1 MKSQHLNI
9 QTAVRAV
16 LASSAFAAAAVYAQS
31 PVAKVATAADLEE
44 VVVTGSR
51 VATKDSVS
59 VSPVVTVSSED
70 IEQRGV
76 VRVEDI
82 LSAMPQVYAA
92 QNSAVSNGATGTA
105 TISLRGLGSNRTL
118 VLMNGHRLAPGDYS
132 SNAADLNQIPTA
144 LVDRIDVLTGGA
156 SSVYGAD
163 AVAGVVNFVLNDHFE
178 GFKISANAGINQH
191 TQSNPQGVQDSL
203 NQFNSANNQN
213 FASAPHSVTTG
224 ATKDASAVFGFNL
237 PDGRGNVT
245 TYLTYRNIAAVLQS
259 QYDYSAATVS
269 SGYLGSSYCPGPS
282 CGKFGVSG
290 SSTSFPGRVRLVDGQ
305 GQNLPSSVGG
315 GSKVLIPNA
324 DGSGL
329 QSFGNANR
337 YNYGPLNYYQRPDEQ
352 WTGGAMAHYDFN
364 DHVTAY
370 TEISYAY
377 DHTLAQ
383 IAPSGSFYGSGPYTV
398 NCSNPLFSQAILNQY
413 CGGAASNTDF
423 HLLIGRRNV
432 EGGPRIDDLT
442 HSTLHFT
449 GGAKGRINDVW
460 DYDVY
465 AQNDITQVTETYFND
480 LSTARVK
487 NALNVVTD
495 PVTGKPVCSSVL
507 NGLDTSCVPWNIWQP
522 GGVTNQAINYL
533 AIPLVSNA
541 RITQQLISGNVTGD
555 LGKYGAQLPSAKS
568 GLRVNLGA
576 EWREV
581 TSNFS
586 PDAEFISGDAAGA
599 GSPTLPTAGA
609 IISREAF
616 AEARLP
622 LVDNMFLAH
631 SAALETGYRYSSYSL
646 GFNTNTYKF
655 GLQWSPIEEI
665 NVRGS
670 FARAVRAPNIAE
682 LYTPVHIGLDGSSDL
697 CSGKAPGYSQ
707 AVCAQGSPGVTAANY
722 GNIDANPASQ
732 YNGQIGGNPN
742 LTPETAITK
751 TFGIGYSPMFVPG
764 LHVQVDY
771 YDIKINNTI
780 ATVGAGTIQQLCYNQ
795 SVFCDR
801 IHRDINSSLWISPDG
816 YIKDPLANQG
826 ALEEKGV
833 DVNLTYRLSLGS
845 MGKLNTTFAG
855 TYINS
860 YYVTPLESQPE
871 TGYDCAGYYGNN
883 CGSPTFKWRHNLSE
897 TWVTPWHGLDVT
909 LGWRY
914 FNSVTLDQ
922 LSSNPNLAAPTGATI
937 ANGGISNT
945 DAHLSS
951 RSYFDLSGSLDVSD
965 RVNLR
970 VGVNNVLDKNPPV
983 VGTSNLS
990 GGNGN
995 TFPSYYD
1002 ALGRYL
1008 FATVTAKF

>member
-1 MKSQHLNI
+1 MNSMHLKL
-9 QTAVRAV
+9 AVRAA
-16 LASSAFAAAAVYAQS
+16 LAGSAFAAAAVHAQA
-31 PVAKVATAADLEE
+31 PVSKIAAAVELQE
-44 VVVTGSR
+44 VIVTGSR
-51 VATKDSVS
+51 VATKDAVS
-59 VSPVVTVSSED
+59 VSPVVSVNAED
-70 IEQRGV
+70 IEQRGI

-118 VLMNGHRLAPGDYS
+118 VLVNGHRLAPGDYS
-132 SNAADLNQIPTA
+132 SNAADLNQIPSA

-178 GFKISANAGINQH
+178 GFKVSVNGGVNMH

-203 NQFNSANNQN
+203 DLFNQTNNQN

-245 TYLTYRNIAAVLQS
+245 AYLTYRNIAAVLQAK
-259 QYDYSAATVS
+259 YDYSAATVS

-290 SSTSFPGRVRLVDGQ
+290 SSTSFPGRVRLVNFR

-329 QSFGNANR
+329 QKFGNANR

-352 WTGGAMAHYDFN
+352 WTGGAMAHYEFN
-364 DHVTAY
+364 DHVEAY

-383 IAPSGSFYGSGPYTV
+383 IAPSGSFYGSGPYKV

-413 CGGAASNTDF
+413 CGGSAAPQDF
-423 HLLIGRRNV
+423 YLLIGRRNI

-442 HSTLHFT
+442 HSTLHFV

-465 AQNDITQVTETYFND
+465 AQNDITQVSETFFND
-480 LSTARVK
+480 LSTRNVR
-487 NALNVVTD
+487 NALDVVTD
-495 PVTGKPVCSSVL
+495 PTTGKPVCSSVVS
-507 NGLDTSCVPWNIWQP
+507 GLDANCVPWNIWQP
-522 GGVTNQAINYL
+522 GGVTSAAVKYL
-533 AIPLVSNA
+533 SVPLVSNA
-541 RITQQLISGNVTGD
+541 KITQQLLSANVTGD
-555 LGKYGAQLPSAKS
+555 LGKYGLQLPTAKT
-568 GLRVNLGA
+568 GLRVNIGA

-581 TSNFS
+581 TSDFS
-586 PDAEFISGDAAGA
+586 PDYEFITGDAAGA
-599 GSPTLPTAGA
+599 GSPTLPTAGS

-616 AEARLP
+616 GEARLP
-622 LVDNMFLAH
+622 LADNKFLVH
-631 SAALETGYRYSSYSL
+631 SAALEAGYRYSSYSL
-646 GFNTNTYKF
+646 GFNTNTYKI
-655 GLQWSPIEEI
+655 GLQWSPVEEV

-682 LYTPVHIGLDGSSDL
+682 LYTPVHVGLDGSSDT
-697 CSGKAPGYSQ
+697 CSGGSPGYSQ
-707 AVCAQGSPGVTAANY
+707 AVCARGNPGVTAGNY
-722 GNIDANPASQ
+722 GSVDPNPASQ

-742 LTPETAITK
+742 LTPETALTT
-751 TFGIGYSPMFVPG
+751 TFGVGYSPQFVPG
-764 LHVQVDY
+764 LHLQADY
-771 YDIKINNTI
+771 YDIKISNTI
-780 ATVGAGTIQQLCYNQ
+780 ATVGAGTIQQLCYTQ

-801 IHRDINSSLWISPDG
+801 IHRDINSSLWVSTDG
-816 YIKDPLANQG
+816 FIKDPLANQG

-833 DVNLTYRLSLGS
+833 DLALQYRLNLGS
-845 MGKLNTTFAG
+845 FGKLNTSFSG
-855 TYINS
+855 TYIKS
-860 YYVTPLESQPE
+860 YYVTPLQSRPE
-871 TGYDCAGYYGNN
+871 TGYDCVGYYGNN
-883 CGSPTFKWRHNLSE
+883 CGSPTFRWRHNLTE

-914 FNSVTLDQ
+914 FDSVKLDQ
-922 LSSNPNLAAPTGATI
+922 LSSNPNLAAPSTATV
-937 ANGGISNT
+937 ANGGISST
-945 DAHLSS
+945 DAKLSS
-951 RSYFDLSGSLDVSD
+951 RTYIDLSASMDVVD
-965 RVNLR
+965 NINVRI
-970 VGVNNVLDKNPPV
+970 GVNNLFDKNPPV

-995 TFPSYYD
+995 TFPSFYD
-1002 ALGRYL
+1002 ALGRYV